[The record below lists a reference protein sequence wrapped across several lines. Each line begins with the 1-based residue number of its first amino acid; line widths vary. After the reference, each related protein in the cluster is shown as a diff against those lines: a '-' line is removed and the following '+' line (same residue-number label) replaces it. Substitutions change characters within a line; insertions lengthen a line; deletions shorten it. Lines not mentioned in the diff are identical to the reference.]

1 MHRLSSRLLA
11 AATLLAVAPAQAQD
25 STRYNEHI
33 AELAKRHHVPERLIH
48 RVIVRESR
56 YNPRALHAGNYGLMQ
71 IKPATARG
79 MGYTGSPS
87 GLLDGK
93 TNLNYAVPYLANAY
107 RVAGG
112 NEDRAVQLYAGGYY
126 YAAKRKGMLGAMRTA
141 QSGGGAAPAPAV
153 ISAQSA
159 PPPAVQAYAA
169 EPASPFSALASLFSP
184 QQAQAA
190 EAAPAPEPQAEEAV
204 AEEKPTRRQRRKYR
218 TARHT
223 TAAPTPP
230 VREEAGSQ

>member
-1 MHRLSSRLLA
+1 MHRFSSGLLA
-11 AATLLAVAPAQAQD
+11 AAVLLAGVPALAQE
-25 STRYNEHI
+25 SARYNEHI

-79 MGYTGSPS
+79 MGYSGSPA

-126 YAAKRKGMLGAMRTA
+126 YAAKRKGMLSAMRTA
-141 QSGGGAAPAPAV
+141 HSGGGAASAAPAV
-153 ISAQSA
+153 ISAQAA
-159 PPPAVQAYAA
+159 PPAAVQAYAA
-169 EPASPFSALASLFSP
+169 EPASPFAALASLFSQP
-184 QQAQAA
+184 QPEPVAA
-190 EAAPAPEPQAEEAV
+190 TAPEPQAEETV
-204 AEEKPTRRQRRKYR
+204 AEEKSAKRKRKVR
-218 TARHT
+218 TARHV
-223 TAAPTPP
+223 TAAPMPP
-230 VREEAGSQ
+230 AREAAGSQ